1 MVEHSPTQ
9 SFEPS
14 SVRPLVAIVVAGL
27 SFYAVLAIVVVVS
40 ATNAGARALVWLAVP
55 VLFTLG
61 AAAMLVVSTRAAVRS
76 RLASMSAI
84 FVVESDRP

>member
-1 MVEHSPTQ
+1 MDEHSPTQ

-27 SFYAVLAIVVVVS
+27 SFYAVLAIVLLIS
-40 ATNAGARALVWLAVP
+40 ATNAGAGALVWLVVP
-55 VLFTLG
+55 VLFALG

-76 RLASMSAI
+76 RLAAMSGI